1 MEMSFIGVVANKKNF
16 ENIKNGILEEMDS
29 NNIQFIQI
37 NLRSIENI
45 KNIKFEI
52 IIIEDN
58 VEKFK
63 NNKEALKKICDNS
76 RIFNSKH
83 R

>member
-63 NNKEALKKICDNS
+63 NNQEALKKICYNS
-76 RIFNSKH
+76 RIFNSKY